1 MTKEEYDNYIK
12 RFNEELR
19 IKKEMLNHRFV
30 NENNPVKLGDIIRD
44 HIGCGKVLDLNYS
57 YQYGTK
63 YPCAIYKCIEF
74 TLKGVP
80 KKNQAIRTI
89 YQCNLIAI
97 NGEEYKYK
105 IE

>member
-1 MTKEEYDNYIK
+1 MNI
-12 RFNEELR
+12 RF
-19 IKKEMLNHRFV
+19 
-30 NENNPVKLGDIIRD
+30 
-44 HIGCGKVLDLNYS
+44 
-57 YQYGTK
+57 T
-63 YPCAIYKCIEF
+63 EF